1 MKMIMKTMNTKID
14 QILRIYKQLSEDV
27 SALTFSVP
35 VVSVYNPLSYAWQGF
50 EKYISFLSD
59 NVKYIFLGMNPGP
72 WGMAQTGVPFGEVE
86 SVKNF
91 LGINAL
97 SVSRPVNELDEYPV
111 KGLGCPRSEVSGK
124 RLWGLFKLRYDEAD
138 KFFREN
144 FVLNYCPLLF
154 LSGRQGGRARN
165 FTPDKLNMIERRKLF
180 TLCDNCLRHVIE
192 IIKPECVIGVGV
204 FSASRAEYALKG
216 LDIRIIKILHPS
228 PASPKSNKDWAG
240 KVTSQ
245 LIEFGVWQ

>member
-1 MKMIMKTMNTKID
+1 MMKTMNTKTD
-14 QILRIYKQLSEDV
+14 QILKIYKQLSEDV
-27 SALTFSVP
+27 NALTFSVP

-50 EKYISFLSD
+50 EKYSHLLSD
-59 NVKYIFLGMNPGP
+59 NVQNIFLGMNPGP
-72 WGMAQTGVPFGEVE
+72 WGMAQTGVPFGEVD
-86 SVKNF
+86 SVKDF
-91 LGINAL
+91 LGIDNI
-97 SVSRPVNELDEYPV
+97 SVGRPENELDEYPV
-111 KGLGCPRSEVSGK
+111 KGLECSRSEVSGK
-124 RLWGLFKLRYDEAD
+124 RLWGLFRQRYDEAS
-138 KFFREN
+138 KFFSEN

-192 IIKPECVIGVGV
+192 IIRPKIIIGIGV
-204 FSASRAEYALKG
+204 FAASRAEYALKG

-240 KVTSQ
+240 QVTSQ
-245 LIEFGVWQ
+245 LIEFGVWK